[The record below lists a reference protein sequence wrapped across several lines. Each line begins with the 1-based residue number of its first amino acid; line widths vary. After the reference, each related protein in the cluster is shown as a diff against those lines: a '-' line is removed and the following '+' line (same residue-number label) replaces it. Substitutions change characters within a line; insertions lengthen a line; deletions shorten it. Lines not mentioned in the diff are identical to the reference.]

1 VTTIELVRHAK
12 AHSRDRWWGKPDRER
27 PLTEAGLDQ
36 SKALARE
43 ILAGDPVTAL
53 WSSPFVRCVQTLQ
66 PLAAKTGLGVD
77 TDDALAEATT
87 LPVVD
92 GGDAWV
98 AAAWLG
104 GRAVAFV
111 NRICDE
117 HPDGRVVVCSHGDVV
132 PALMAVLV
140 GRDGLDL
147 SDVRLKKGARYTLEL
162 DGHRCVAVTVSPA
175 PRG

>member
-1 VTTIELVRHAK
+1 MTTLELVRHAK

-27 PLTEAGLDQ
+27 PLTETGIAQ

-43 ILAGDPVTAL
+43 LLAAGPVDAV
-53 WSSPFVRCVQTLQ
+53 WSSPFVRCVQTVQ
-66 PLAAKTGLGVD
+66 PLAVKTDLPVG
-77 TDDALAEATT
+77 TDEALAEATT

-98 AAAWLG
+98 SAAWLG
-104 GRAVAFV
+104 GRAIAFV
-111 NRICDE
+111 NRLCDA
-117 HPDGRVVVCSHGDVV
+117 HPDGRVVACSHGDVV

-147 SDVRLKKGARYTLEL
+147 SDVRLKKGARYTLEF
-162 DGHRCVAVTVSPA
+162 DGRRCVRATASAA
-175 PRG
+175 PSS